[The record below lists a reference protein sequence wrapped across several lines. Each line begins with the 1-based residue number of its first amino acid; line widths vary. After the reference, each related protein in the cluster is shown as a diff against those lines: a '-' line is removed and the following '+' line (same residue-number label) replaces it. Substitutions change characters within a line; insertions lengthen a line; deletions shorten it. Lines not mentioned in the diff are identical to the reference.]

1 MVNRLWLWLLMA
13 MVCVACKEQTELP
26 QMEHENLERVKI
38 AVILPFEELGTDWHR
53 VLDWAQET
61 VAQGSGTIVPEY
73 EIYDECSIDI

>member
-13 MVCVACKEQTELP
+13 MACVACKEQTELP

-53 VLDWAQET
+53 SISFHPFGFH
-61 VAQGSGTIVPEY
+61 QG
-73 EIYDECSIDI
+73 ECTHIP